1 MALWEPYLLLP
12 LSPRISDMEQ
22 KVRVKEI
29 YADGTALVVHTR
41 LSACSGDCHKC
52 SGCGAARETM
62 VLKAENPIGAQPGS
76 LVKIQSES
84 APVLKAAA
92 ILYVL
97 PLLLFFL
104 GYGLGAAA
112 GISGGGLGGAGFFL
126 GIFLVV
132 LYDRHLQKNNQT
144 VYTITEL
151 VEAPSK
157 KP

>member
-1 MALWEPYLLLP
+1 
-12 LSPRISDMEQ
+12 MEQ

-62 VLKAENPIGAQPGS
+62 MLKAQNPIGAQPGS
-76 LVKIQSES
+76 LVKIQSAS

-92 ILYVL
+92 VLYVL
-97 PLLLFFL
+97 PLVLFFL
-104 GYGLGAAA
+104 GYGLGAAMR
-112 GISGGGLGGAGFFL
+112 ISGGLLGGTGFFL

-132 LYDRHLQKNNQT
+132 LYDRHLQKHNKT

>member
-1 MALWEPYLLLP
+1 
-12 LSPRISDMEQ
+12 MEQ
-22 KVRVKEI
+22 QVRVRETFE
-29 YADGTALVVHTR
+29 DGTALVVHTR

-62 VLKAENPIGAQPGS
+62 VLRANNPIHAECGS
-76 LVKIQSES
+76 LVKITSDS

-92 ILYVL
+92 VLYVL

-104 GYGLGAAA
+104 GYGLGAAVKCS
-112 GISGGGLGGAGFFL
+112 SGWLGFL
-126 GIFLVV
+126 GFCLGILLVV
-132 LYDRHLQKNNQT
+132 FYDRRLQKKDQT